1 MSNIPRLLVSSV
13 DGEIIDCPE
22 YTMAGFSGDNP
33 EFPDH
38 LIPLP
43 EGSTLYT
50 LPGRKPIGFDD
61 KTGEQVV
68 LDEYLDEPVQ
78 AVAAFVAPA
87 YTQLMRPAFKKTPKA
102 PLLPLFCYTAVG
114 WKDDKFWI
122 PAMRIDESKRQDA
135 NQFSERKIKKGARE
149 LLKRYPKNRL
159 VKHLMENCC
168 QKYRCPAA
176 RNFALGRWEM
186 PLPTSRAC
194 NSKCLG
200 CISFQST
207 KKLCSPQER
216 ISFAPS
222 PEEIAEIVVP
232 HFETAEQPVASFG
245 QGCEGEPLTEFEII
259 EESIKIIRSET
270 QKGIINLNT
279 NASYPERIERLL
291 EAGLDSIRVSI
302 NSARKEYYEKYF
314 SPSDYK
320 FEDVIESIKIARSKN
335 KFISLNYFVFPG
347 FTDQQEELDAL
358 ETLLEFPGVDMIQW
372 RNLNIDPDWYIEEMG
387 IDFSSRNIGVKNVI
401 ENVREKFPDVMFGYF
416 NPYFLSLDTDKK
428 C

>member
-1 MSNIPRLLVSSV
+1 MLPRLLVANS

-22 YTMAGFSGDNP
+22 YAMAAIAGNEP
-33 EFPDH
+33 IFPKN

-50 LPGRKPIGFDD
+50 LPGRYPIGFDE
-61 KTGEQVV
+61 KTGEEIV
-68 LDEYLDEPVQ
+68 LKDYLDEPVQ

-87 YTQLMRPAFKKTPKA
+87 YTQLMRPAFEKTSKA

-114 WKDDKFWI
+114 WKDDKFWV
-122 PAMRIDESKRQDA
+122 PAVRIDESKRQDS
-135 NQFSERKIKKGARE
+135 NQFSERKIKRGARE

-168 QKYRCPAA
+168 LKYRCPAA

-216 ISFAPS
+216 I
-222 PEEIAEIVVP
+222 
-232 HFETAEQPVASFG
+232 HFTPTAE
-245 QGCEGEPLTEFEII
+245 
-259 EESIKIIRSET
+259 
-270 QKGIINLNT
+270 NT
-279 NASYPERIERLL
+279 NASYPEKIEQLL
-291 EAGLDSIRVSI
+291 YSGLDSIRVSM
-302 NSARKEYYEKYF
+302 NSAQKEYYEKYF

-320 FEDVIESIKIARSKN
+320 FEDVVESIRITRDRN
-335 KFISLNYFVFPG
+335 KFVSLNYFVFPG
-347 FTDQQEELDAL
+347 FTDRKDEWLAL
-358 ETLLEFPGVDMIQW
+358 
-372 RNLNIDPDWYIEEMG
+372 NKMG
-387 IDFSSRNIGVKNVI
+387 IDFSCEIIGVKKVI
-401 ENVREKFPDVMFGYF
+401 DNVREEFPDVRFGYF
-416 NPYFLSLDTDKK
+416 NPHFAP
-428 C
+428 